1 MSNKKILSIF
11 IFLILLAGIIFL
23 LKKVNYIDYEK
34 NYFYLDTMIN
44 VKLKSNKSSKDIEEI
59 FNEIDYL
66 YSTYN
71 TLADRYNS
79 YDNVVNIYY
88 INEILKDNEEVV
100 LDSKLST
107 LINEGIK
114 YYEITNGYINIA
126 SGNLISVWKDY
137 INKGEGIPTNE
148 ELNVN
153 TSISDIKLVGNTLTK
168 TNNVKLDL
176 GAYTKGYVT
185 ELVGNYLESLGI
197 KNYIIDAG
205 GNIKT
210 GTPYKKDNYLVGVV
224 NPENTKD
231 IFIKLN
237 INNKS
242 VVTSGDYQRYYEYNG
257 VRYNHIINPYTKY
270 PANNFRS
277 VTVICND
284 SFKADV
290 YSTYLFLLD
299 LEQGLDIVNKTPD
312 IDAIWYIDSEN
323 IIKSDGFNY

>member
-1 MSNKKILSIF
+1 MSNKKIRSII
-11 IFLILLAGIIFL
+11 IFLIFLSVVIFL
-23 LKKVNYIDYEK
+23 LKKFNYVEYEK
-34 NYFYLDTMIN
+34 NYFYLDTMIS
-44 VKLKSNKSSKDIEEI
+44 VKITSNKSAKEI
-59 FNEIDYL
+59 DEVFKEIDYL
-66 YSTYN
+66 YNTYN

-79 YDNVVNIYY
+79 YDNIINIYY
-88 INEILKDNEEVV
+88 INEILKDNEEVE

-153 TSISDIKLVGNTLTK
+153 TNISDIKLEGNKLTK
-168 TNNVKLDL
+168 YNNVKLDL
-176 GAYTKGYVT
+176 GSYTKGYVT
-185 ELVGNYLESLGI
+185 ELVGKYLESI
-197 KNYIIDAG
+197 KIEHYIIDAG

-224 NPENTKD
+224 NPENIKD

-257 VRYNHIINPYTKY
+257 VRYNHIINPYTLY
-270 PANNFRS
+270 PSSNFRS
-277 VTVICND
+277 VTVISND
-284 SFKADV
+284 SFKADI

-299 LEQGLDIVNKTPD
+299 LDKGLEIVNSTPD

-323 IIKSDGFNY
+323 IIKSEDFNY